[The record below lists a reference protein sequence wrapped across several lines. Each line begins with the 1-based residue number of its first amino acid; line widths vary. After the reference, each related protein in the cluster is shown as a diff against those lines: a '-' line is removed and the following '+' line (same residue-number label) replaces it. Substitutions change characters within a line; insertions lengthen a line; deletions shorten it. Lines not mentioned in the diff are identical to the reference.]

1 MHGLT
6 WKWLLLL
13 AVFCSAAAAADGV
26 MTASGEVW
34 MNSVLLPGGAQVA
47 AGDRIATGDSGHAV
61 IHSRQQGRVEILRGS
76 YATLEHRRVLLHWG
90 AVRSARTPVRVG
102 AYAIEPEGGAQQS
115 SFSVAKRQGRL
126 LVASHNGGVRIS
138 GQGMTP
144 LLVPAGGYAERD
156 TASASEK
163 TASPADNAPEAAPAA
178 DAGAPVAAP
187 ADGTSESARNEGDGE
202 GEEGEDEGSGIAK
215 TAGTATA
222 AGIGGWS
229 IGTLSHAASVAIVAG
244 GATAVAGT
252 TAAVA
257 LRDSESVSPSQ

>member
-13 AVFCSAAAAADGV
+13 AVFCSAAASADGV

-76 YATLEHRRVLLHWG
+76 YATLEHRRVLLHRG
-90 AVRSARTPVRVG
+90 AVRSARTPVRSG
-102 AYAIEPEGGAQQS
+102 AYTIEPEGGAQQS

-126 LVASHNGGVRIS
+126 LVAAHNGGVRIS

-163 TASPADNAPEAAPAA
+163 TAPPADN
-178 DAGAPVAAP
+178 APVAAP

-202 GEEGEDEGSGIAK
+202 GEEGEDEKENSGAAK

-222 AGIGGWS
+222 AGIGGWT